1 MPALFRQ
8 IWRKRHNCG
17 LLETSQVSA
26 MQKITVNL
34 GKNSY
39 PIYIDRGNLR
49 QLGDILAEVGLPEKV
64 AVITHPSIARLYGE
78 IVCGSLSSA
87 GFDAE
92 MIDSVP
98 EGEESKSFDW
108 AYRLYEPLIEGQ
120 MDRSSAIIALGGGV
134 IGDLAGFVAAT
145 YMRGVPFV
153 QVPTTSLA
161 QVDSSVGGKVA
172 VNHPKG
178 KNLIGA
184 FHQPKAVLI
193 DVATLNTL
201 PEREFLSG
209 LVEVIKHGVIMD
221 KPLFEMIEEN
231 IEDILDLELDLLV
244 EVIAQSCRDKASVVE
259 KDEKESGLRAT
270 LNYGHTFAHAIE
282 TLTDYNT
289 YRHGEAVAIGMIC
302 ASQLSVD
309 KGLMAQEHLS
319 RQIDL
324 LKEAGL
330 PTIFPDIDPE
340 TALQAMYRD
349 KKAKG
354 GKIRYI
360 LPTEI
365 GRVIITDEVE
375 NDEALKAIKKC
386 QSIK

>member
-1 MPALFRQ
+1 
-8 IWRKRHNCG
+8 
-17 LLETSQVSA
+17 

-39 PIYIDRGNLR
+39 PIYIDQGNLR
-49 QLGDILAEVGLPEKV
+49 QLGDILVEVGLPEKV
-64 AVITHPSIARLYGE
+64 AMITHPSIAHIYGE
-78 IVCGSLSSA
+78 IVHSSLSLA

-98 EGEESKSFDW
+98 EGEESKSFQW
-108 AYRLYEPLIEGQ
+108 AYRLYEPLIEHQ
-120 MDRSSAIIALGGGV
+120 MDRNSAIIALGGGV
-134 IGDLAGFVAAT
+134 IGDLTGFVAAT

-153 QVPTTSLA
+153 QVPTTLLA
-161 QVDSSVGGKVA
+161 QVDSSIGGKTA

-184 FHQPKAVLI
+184 FYQPKVVLI
-193 DVATLNTL
+193 DVTTLCTL

-231 IEDILDLELDLLV
+231 IEDILDLDFDLLV

-259 KDEKESGLRAT
+259 KDEKESGLRAI

-289 YRHGEAVAIGMIC
+289 YRHGEAVAIGMVC
-302 ASQLSVD
+302 ASQLAAD
-309 KGLMAQEHLS
+309 KGLMTQEHLS

-324 LKEAGL
+324 LNKAGL
-330 PTIFPDIDPE
+330 PTSFPKIDPK
-340 TALQAMYRD
+340 TALQTMYLD
-349 KKAKG
+349 KKVKG

-360 LPTEI
+360 LPTKI
-365 GRVIITDEVE
+365 GEVIITDDVID
-375 NDEALKAIKKC
+375 NEALKAIRKC
-386 QSIK
+386 Q

>member
-1 MPALFRQ
+1 
-8 IWRKRHNCG
+8 
-17 LLETSQVSA
+17 
-26 MQKITVNL
+26 MQTITVNL
-34 GKNSY
+34 GENSY
-39 PIYIDRGNLR
+39 PIYVGQGNLR
-49 QLGDILAEVGLPEKV
+49 QLGDILVEVGLPEKV
-64 AVITHPSIARLYGE
+64 AIITHPSIAHLYGE
-78 IVCGSLSSA
+78 IVRGSLSLA

-108 AYRLYEPLIEGQ
+108 AYRLYEPLIEHQ
-120 MDRSSAIIALGGGV
+120 MDRSSALIALGGGV
-134 IGDLAGFVAAT
+134 IGDLTGFVAAT

-153 QVPTTSLA
+153 QVPTTLLA
-161 QVDSSVGGKVA
+161 QVDSSIGGKTA

-184 FHQPKAVLI
+184 FHQPKVVLI

-231 IEDILDLELDLLV
+231 IEEILNLELDLLV
-244 EVIAQSCRDKASVVE
+244 EVITQSCRCKASVVE
-259 KDEKESGLRAT
+259 KDEKESGLRAI
-270 LNYGHTFAHAIE
+270 LNYGHTFGHAIE
-282 TLTDYNT
+282 TLSDYNT
-289 YRHGEAVAIGMIC
+289 YRHGEAVAIGMVC

-324 LKEAGL
+324 LKRASL
-330 PTIFPDIDPE
+330 PTVFPNIDLE
-340 TALQAMYRD
+340 TVLQTIYLD

-365 GRVIITDEVE
+365 GKVIITDDVTD
-375 NDEALKAIKKC
+375 DEALKVIQKC
-386 QSIK
+386 Q

>member
-1 MPALFRQ
+1 
-8 IWRKRHNCG
+8 
-17 LLETSQVSA
+17 

-39 PIYIDRGNLR
+39 PIYIAQGNLR
-49 QLGDILAEVGLPEKV
+49 DLGDILVEVGLPEKV
-64 AVITHPSIARLYGE
+64 AVITHPSIAHLYGE
-78 IVCGSLSSA
+78 MVRGSLSSA

-92 MIDSVP
+92 MIDNVP
-98 EGEESKSFDW
+98 EGEESKSFQW
-108 AYRLYEPLIEGQ
+108 AYRLYEPLIAHQ
-120 MDRSSAIIALGGGV
+120 MDRNSAIIALGGGV
-134 IGDLAGFVAAT
+134 IGDLTGFVAAT

-153 QVPTTSLA
+153 QVPTTLLA
-161 QVDSSVGGKVA
+161 QVDSSIGGKTA
-172 VNHPKG
+172 VNHPQG

-201 PEREFLSG
+201 PEREFLAG

-231 IEDILDLELDLLV
+231 IEDIINLDFDLLV
-244 EVIAQSCRDKASVVE
+244 EVIASSCRDKASVVE
-259 KDEKESGLRAT
+259 EDERERGLRAI

-289 YRHGEAVAIGMIC
+289 YRHGEAVAIGMVC
-302 ASQLSVD
+302 ASQLAVD
-309 KGLMAQEHLS
+309 KGLMAQEHRS
-319 RQIDL
+319 RQVDL
-324 LKEAGL
+324 FKESGL
-330 PTIFPDIDPE
+330 PTRFPAIDPE

-349 KKAKG
+349 KKVKG

-360 LPTEI
+360 LPREI
-365 GRVIITDEVE
+365 GKVIITDEVE
-375 NDEALKAIKKC
+375 DDEALKAIEKC
-386 QSIK
+386 KT